1 MTTLHTV
8 NKSPFSH
15 SELESCLDISRGGDA
30 ILLIENGVFAAKA
43 GNVWHQRL
51 TEAISKGIPV
61 YALKNDLIARG
72 LSAEQCEPIQL
83 MDYADFVELTCHHER
98 TQSWY

>member
-15 SELESCLDISRGGDA
+15 SELESCLEICRTGDA
-30 ILLIENGVFAAKA
+30 VLLIENGVIAAKK
-43 GNVWHQRL
+43 GNLWHNHL
-51 TEAISKGIPV
+51 TEAANKGISI
-61 YALKNDLIARG
+61 YALKNDLLARG
-72 LSAEQCEPIQL
+72 LSEEQCHPVKAI
-83 MDYADFVELTCHHER
+83 DYAEFVELTCNHQR